1 VLLFFSNNF
10 FLKMMMKLL
19 PFVAAAAAEKRFLT
33 AGTGKA
39 RVDTTNGNLLF
50 DTAVNDAA
58 GTAAATNAISMT
70 LGQLYIGGKDA
81 ASSVTGLTT
90 GQVYRLDKPVSPS
103 ATGNWKTHSRF
114 LSDAADTAAKVSGV
128 NDNTLPDCTN
138 MFVQT
143 KEVAKDAKQGTA
155 IQASKTS
162 GAKAAALSL
171 HINSTASAL
180 AAADKVYMAC
190 SNKAANKVP
199 KILKCGSTYTLGT
212 VDTAGAGASFPV
224 HLKTAGD
231 VKGSDTAAD
240 HAADG
245 ATWTEAWF
253 VRVDGTAKTI
263 NVCSAKA
270 SSSRAA
276 AFVSGMI
283 AYALLM

>member
-1 VLLFFSNNF
+1 
-10 FLKMMMKLL
+10 MKLL

-39 RVDTTNGNLLF
+39 RVDKTNGNLLF
-50 DTAVNDAA
+50 DAPVNDAA
-58 GTAAATNAISMT
+58 GTAAADKAISMT
-70 LGQLYIGGKDA
+70 LGQLYIGGKDT
-81 ASSVTGLTT
+81 ASSVTGLVT
-90 GQVYRLDKPVSPS
+90 GTVYRLSKPVFADT
-103 ATGNWKTHSRF
+103 ATGNWKTHSR
-114 LSDAADTAAKVSGV
+114 LMSVANATAAKVSDV

-138 MFVQT
+138 KFVQT
-143 KEVAKDAKQGTA
+143 KEAAQTAKTGTG
-155 IQASKTS
+155 IQATKTS
-162 GAKAAALSL
+162 GGKDAALAL
-171 HINSTASAL
+171 HIHAVNSDL
-180 AAADKVYMAC
+180 KAADKVYMAC

-199 KILKCGSTYTLGT
+199 KILKCGSTYTLGAMAGSG
-212 VDTAGAGASFPV
+212 DTASFPV
-224 HLKTAGD
+224 HLAAALD
-231 VKGSDTAAD
+231 VKGSDTPAD
-240 HAADG
+240 HEADG